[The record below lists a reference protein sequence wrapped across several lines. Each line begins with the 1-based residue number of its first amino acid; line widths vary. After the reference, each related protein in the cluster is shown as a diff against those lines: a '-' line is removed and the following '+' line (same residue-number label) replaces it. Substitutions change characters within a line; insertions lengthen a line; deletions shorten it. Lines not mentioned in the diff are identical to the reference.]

1 MKSRQ
6 RYSWIDILYAMGI
19 VLVVI
24 GHSHPS
30 DWTVY
35 TGTFFEEIIKFIY
48 SFHMPL
54 FFFIAG
60 FLFMNSDVINKGGY
74 VQWIKKKSI
83 RLLTPYLML
92 SLVAFIPKYYL
103 EYHRFVSVKALIEAI
118 CIPRIGVWGH
128 FWFIPVLLLCYVIFG
143 VWRTQVTEKNIL
155 YMLFAV
161 SLASLIGYFLPLS
174 TQWFGISDL
183 KTFCIYF
190 CIGMW
195 MKCFEKY
202 KVKKTNVIR
211 WFMSSGMLIVS
222 FVLNYYMKNKI
233 TIFIIS
239 ILMIFVCY
247 ELARIFN
254 ELRIASWISRYN
266 FTIYI
271 YSWPFQAIVM
281 SICGK
286 VGMPWYWTSV
296 GMFLIGFIG
305 PISII
310 IIYKKVQFL
319 HNHFWN
325 LVLGM
330 K

>member
-1 MKSRQ
+1 M
-6 RYSWIDILYAMGI
+6 W
-19 VLVVI
+19 
-24 GHSHPS
+24 
-30 DWTVY
+30 
-35 TGTFFEEIIKFIY
+35 
-48 SFHMPL
+48 
-54 FFFIAG
+54 
-60 FLFMNSDVINKGGY
+60 
-74 VQWIKKKSI
+74 WIKTKSI
-83 RLLTPYLML
+83 RLLTPYIVL

-103 EYHRFVSVKALIEAI
+103 EHRSFVTVKALTEAI

-143 VWRTQVTEKNIL
+143 AWRTQVTEKNIQ
-155 YMLFAV
+155 YMLFAI

-174 TQWFGISDL
+174 TQWLGISDL

-195 MKCFEKY
+195 MKYFDKY
-202 KVKKTNVIR
+202 EMKITNVIR
-211 WFMSSGMLIVS
+211 WFMSIGMLIVS
-222 FVLNYYMKNKI
+222 FILNLYMKNKI
-233 TIFIIS
+233 TIFVMS

-254 ELRIASWISRYN
+254 DLRIASWISRHN

-281 SICGK
+281 EICEK
-286 VGMPWYWTSV
+286 VGVPWYWTSV
-296 GMFLIGFIG
+296 GMFLIGLIG

-310 IIYKKVQFL
+310 MIYKKVRFL
-319 HNHFWN
+319 HNRFWE